1 MPTFHND
8 VIDAAL
14 NKIKTSCDGIQVVT
28 AASAVLTSAQ
38 AIDTD
43 NWTLASNSSGGGRK
57 ITFATHA
64 STSVN
69 SISVASAGSATKIR
83 CIDSAVVLMTASI
96 TSAPIALA
104 AVDTVK
110 INSFVVA
117 IKDPT

>member
-14 NKIKTSCDGIQVVT
+14 NKVKASADGIQVVN
-28 AASAVLTSAQ
+28 ASSAVLTSAQ
-38 AIDTD
+38 SIDTD

-69 SISVASAGSATKIR
+69 SISVASAGAATKVRIM
-83 CIDSAVVLMTASI
+83 DASVVLMTASI
-96 TSAPIALA
+96 TSAPISLA
-104 AVDTVK
+104 ADDTVK
-110 INSFVVA
+110 INGFVVA